1 MDDRN
6 TRELT
11 IAYTAIVVVLAIAC
25 GLQLAVQLL
34 FGLEPEP
41 LDGPTAW
48 IGDWL
53 AHEAAPQ

>member
-6 TRELT
+6 TRQLT
-11 IAYTAIVVVLAIAC
+11 IAYTAIVVVGAIAC
-25 GLQLAVQLL
+25 GLTLAAQLL

-41 LDGPTAW
+41 SDGATAR

-53 AHEAAPQ
+53 ARAAASQ

>member
-6 TRELT
+6 TRELA
-11 IAYTAIVVVLAIAC
+11 IAYTAIVVVWAIAC
-25 GLQLAVQLL
+25 GLQLAAQLL

-41 LDGPTAW
+41 FDGPTAW

-53 AHEAAPQ
+53 AHEATSQ